1 MFKKLLVPGLVPVVL
16 SVLSVLSAIA
26 VPVAHAAE
34 PLTLKVY
41 NADAGSFHVNS
52 VLVSGETEAVVIDAG
67 FTRADAHRIAANVL
81 DNGKTLTTIYVSQA
95 DPDFYFGVEV
105 LKRIFPKA
113 VVLTSPAVL
122 EKIEAKLPAKVAFW
136 GSKMGVNAPHNP
148 VLPTLFEG
156 DKLLVDGQV
165 LELHGLTGELA
176 HRPYIWIPSLHAV
189 VGNIAVFGDLHVWT
203 ADVQNN
209 SARKAWI
216 AQLDEMESLNPAIV
230 VPGHMKAG
238 TSLDVNTIRY
248 TRNYL
253 QRFYKM
259 ADSAKSSAELV
270 DGMKAAYPDAGLGIA
285 LDIGSKVATGEM
297 AW

>member
-1 MFKKLLVPGLVPVVL
+1 MFKKLLVSKLVPVL
-16 SVLSVLSAIA
+16 LSVLSAVA
-26 VPVAHAAE
+26 VPAAHAAE

-81 DNGKTLTTIYVSQA
+81 DSGKTLTTIYVSQA

-105 LKRIFPKA
+105 LKRIFPKV
-113 VVLTSPAVL
+113 VVLTSSAVL

-136 GSKMGVNAPHNP
+136 GPKMGVNAPQNP

-156 DKLLVDGQV
+156 DKLLVDGQA

-189 VGNIAVFGDLHVWT
+189 VGSVAVFGDLHVWT
-203 ADVQNN
+203 ADVQKN

-216 AQLDEMESLNPAIV
+216 AQLDEMESMDPAIV

-259 ADSAKSSAELV
+259 ADSAKSSAELI